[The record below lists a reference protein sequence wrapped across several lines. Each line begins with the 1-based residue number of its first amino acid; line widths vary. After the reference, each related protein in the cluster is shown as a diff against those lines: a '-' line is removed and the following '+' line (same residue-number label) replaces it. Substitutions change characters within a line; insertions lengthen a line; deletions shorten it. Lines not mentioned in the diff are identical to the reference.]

1 MSNGTKYLYRI
12 LTGIILFLTNND
24 LTWEIVNHFAN
35 INGDLN
41 VNIVSTFR
49 KVLVIVSLIGLII
62 TLLNAALL
70 FFLTFNKEKKG

>member
-1 MSNGTKYLYRI
+1 MSNGTKYLFRI

-24 LTWEIVNHFAN
+24 FTWKIVNHFAN
-35 INGDLN
+35 INGDLS

-62 TLLNAALL
+62 ALLNAALL